1 MKKLAGILFLLICF
15 IQVKAQTNNT
25 YTITSGGVARTYIL
39 YVPASYNPA
48 TPTPLVFE
56 FHGYTSNDAQQE
68 YYGDFRPI
76 ADTAN
81 FIIALP
87 QGLVYSGSTG
97 FANFGTVASAS
108 VDINFTSD
116 IIDSVSAHYNI
127 NACKIYSTG
136 FSNGGFMS
144 HDLGCFLSSKFAAIA
159 SVSGSMMANHASAC
173 NPLHPVP
180 VMQFHGTS
188 DATVSYTG
196 VGGIINSIDVDT
208 LIKRWVGINNCNTT
222 PGFTAMP
229 NISTTDNCT
238 AEHYVYS
245 NGTANSTVEFFKII
259 GGGHSWPGS
268 PYPISGVNTN
278 EDINACKEIWRFF
291 RQYCLTNLVDIAE
304 IEKQTLNF
312 NLYPNPSSGILN
324 FSLNKPTS
332 DLLTIQV
339 LDILGKTVLSEKTAN
354 NYIDIEKLNAGI
366 YFLYAKQNNKDL
378 AKVKFIKE

>member
-1 MKKLAGILFLLICF
+1 MKKLLILLFILICF
-15 IQVKAQTNNT
+15 GKINAQTNNT
-25 YTITSGGVARTYIL
+25 YTITSGGVVRSYIL
-39 YVPASYNPA
+39 YVPAIYNPA
-48 TPTPLVFE
+48 KPTPLVFE
-56 FHGYTSNDAQQE
+56 FHGYTSNDSQQE
-68 YYGDFRPI
+68 YYGDFRGI

-87 QGLVYSGSTG
+87 QGLTYSGSTG

-116 IIDSVSAHYNI
+116 MIDTISAHYNI
-127 NACKIYSTG
+127 NPCKIYSTG

-144 HDLGCFLSSKFAAIA
+144 HDLGCFLSNKFAAIA
-159 SVSGSMMANHASAC
+159 SVSGSMMASHASAC

-208 LIKRWVGINNCNTT
+208 LIKRWVGIDNCNTT

-245 NGTANSTVEFFKII
+245 GGTANSTVEFFKII

-291 RQYCLTNLVDIAE
+291 RQYCLTNLMSVAE
-304 IEKQTLNF
+304 IEKQNINF
-312 NLYPNPSSGILN
+312 NLYPNPTNGLLN
-324 FSLNKPTS
+324 FSLNKPTN

-339 LDILGKTVLSEKTAN
+339 CDVLGKTVLTEKTAN
-354 NYIDIEKLNAGI
+354 NYIDVAKLNTGI
-366 YFLYAKQNNKDL
+366 YFLYIKQGNKDL
-378 AKVKFIKE
+378 AKVKFSKE

>member
-1 MKKLAGILFLLICF
+1 MRKLSVVLFLLICF

-25 YTITSGGVARTYIL
+25 YTITSGGVARSYIL
-39 YVPASYNPA
+39 YVPASYNPS

-56 FHGYTSNDAQQE
+56 FHGYTSTDSQQE

-87 QGLVYSGSTG
+87 QGLSTGGSTG
-97 FANFGTVASAS
+97 FSNFGTVASAS
-108 VDINFTSD
+108 VDINFTRD
-116 IIDSVSAHYNI
+116 IIDTVSAHYNI

-136 FSNGGFMS
+136 MSNGGFMS
-144 HDLGCFLSSKFAAIA
+144 HDLGCFLSSRFAAIA
-159 SVSGSMMANHASAC
+159 SVSGSMMASHASAC

-196 VGGIINSIDVDT
+196 VGGIINSIDIDT

-278 EDINACKEIWRFF
+278 QDINACKEIWRFF
-291 RQYCLTNLVDIAE
+291 RQYCLTNLMGISE
-304 IEKQTLNF
+304 IEKQTIDF
-312 NLYPNPSSGILN
+312 TLYPNPSSGVLN
-324 FSLNKPTS
+324 FSLNKPTD
-332 DLLTIQV
+332 DLLSIQV
-339 LDILGKTVLSEKTAN
+339 LDILGKTVLTEKTAN

-366 YFLYAKQNNKDL
+366 YFLYVKQNNKDL